1 MPDKRSLR
9 SWLPNKRAIRS
20 QKPGTAPG
28 TVDYMGIQKVDEVYI
43 HLLDYDATH
52 VDKLSVTEIEECR
65 PYLEE
70 PTKTWI
76 NVTGLHDV
84 EKLKRIWSY
93 FDLHPLIQED
103 IVNTGQRPKV
113 ESYENC
119 IFFVLRMFSYSVEE
133 KALQSEQI
141 SIVLGPNYVLSFQE
155 TDNNYFKPILDR
167 LENKAGRIRNHP
179 TDYMAY
185 ALIDT
190 IVDHYFTVIQQ
201 VGDEIE
207 RMEDLLFEDKEEEDN
222 GILQQIHNIRREI
235 VYFRKSTWPLRD
247 ALNTA
252 IRDESDLISD
262 NTKLFLRDVHDHM
275 IQVIDSVENYR
286 DLVLSLHDLYMS
298 NISNRMN
305 EIMKVL
311 TIIATIF
318 IPLTFVA
325 GIYGMNFNPEASPYN
340 MPELSYY
347 WGYPVAWA
355 VMLVSAGSMVYY
367 FKRKGWL

>member
-1 MPDKRSLR
+1 MPEKPSFRSLLNHKKMRR
-9 SWLPNKRAIRS
+9 SH
-20 QKPGTAPG
+20 KPGTAPG
-28 TVDYMGIQKVDEVYI
+28 TVDYVGIQKVDEVYI

-52 VDKLSVTEIEECR
+52 LDKISVTEIEECR

-84 EKLKRIWSY
+84 EKLKSIWSY

-103 IVNTGQRPKV
+103 IVNTRQRPKV

-119 IFFVLRMFSYSVEE
+119 IYFVLRMLSYSTEE
-133 KALQSEQI
+133 KTLHSEQI

-155 TDNNYFKPILDR
+155 TDNDYFKPILDR
-167 LENKAGRIRNHP
+167 LENQSGRIRNQT
-179 TDYMAY
+179 TDYLMY

-190 IVDHYFTVIQQ
+190 VVDHYFQVIEQ

-207 RMEDLLFEDKEEEDN
+207 RREDLLFEDEEDDDLL
-222 GILQQIHNIRREI
+222 LQQIHNIRRE
-235 VYFRKSTWPLRD
+235 VVFFRKSTWPLRD

-262 NTKLFLRDVHDHM
+262 HTKLFLRDVHDHM
-275 IQVIDSVENYR
+275 IQVIDTIENYR

-298 NISNRMN
+298 NMSNRMN

-311 TIIATIF
+311 TIMATIF
-318 IPLTFVA
+318 IPLTFIA
-325 GIYGMNFNPEASPYN
+325 GIYGMNFNPETSPYN

-347 WGYPVAWA
+347 WGYPAAWA
-355 VMLVSAGSMVYY
+355 VMLICAAAMVVY